1 MWCPCCRILDGS
13 RLHRHCTHGCKGYQP
28 LQEKVDTD
36 FILVTAN
43 TAQQHIASW
52 QLRMIEAQSLVYQ
65 AWMQAGFCTTH
76 LWCCMWACLNDCR
89 ELYLLSLGDNL
100 SGFSGLTIQAVL
112 RRHTDLSFLAS
123 NTSCVWYC
131 LRLLRIDALL
141 LSNTVDITKLSRLER
156 EKTCVFVATDVLAPG
171 YLMQH

>member
-1 MWCPCCRILDGS
+1 MRALKLESVPDSHGNIPFDIFDTKPVEARPLHSYSSSITGLSLSIAYSVLPTHAVWCPCCRILDGS

-89 ELYLLSLGDNL
+89 EL
-100 SGFSGLTIQAVL
+100 
-112 RRHTDLSFLAS
+112 
-123 NTSCVWYC
+123 C
-131 LRLLRIDALL
+131 LH
-141 LSNTVDITKLSRLER
+141 
-156 EKTCVFVATDVLAPG
+156 F
-171 YLMQH
+171 